1 MYIKRKAENILKIAL
16 KSKKVLIIL
25 GARQVGKTT
34 LIKHFLANEKIV
46 FLNLDIEVDRNR
58 FVAMSSL
65 NPNEAMKS
73 IGNPKYLIIDEAQR
87 LNETGRIIKG
97 WYDAEVK
104 TKIVLLGSSSLD
116 LINQS
121 SESLTGR
128 NEKIFLSPVLF
139 PEIIEN
145 QTWYSSNYDKT
156 NLTNNFGDQINS
168 LLMNLIVFGSYPE
181 VFLTDD
187 KQKYLLNLVSD
198 YLLKDVLQI
207 GLVRNPELI
216 RKLLMLLAYKAG
228 SEISVH
234 ELANNLK
241 MSAITVEKYLSLL
254 EETYVIFRLPAFSTN
269 PRKEISRSQKV
280 YFVDTGVR
288 NAILN
293 EFSLNHLRSDI
304 GGLWENWVIA
314 EIFKQ
319 NLLFGQKR
327 NLYFWRSKAKS
338 EVDLII
344 KENEQISAYE
354 IKWKKKKANK
364 KAFENAYKTKVEII
378 SREDSLVM
386 MNLLG

>member
-128 NEKIFLSPVLF
+128 NEKIFLSPMLF

-216 RKLLMLLAYKAG
+216 RKLLMLLAYQAG